1 MQLHEKNGLNFKFSS
16 DSTAGSLSFGS
27 AGRNP
32 DVQYERGQKIVPDNI
47 APNESEIPVRQYN
60 LCVMRSRIKGARAEG
75 RLQLTNKRILFRAK
89 GTAPVGE
96 TTIQHEFSI
105 DEVAGFQIVRNFRF
119 SILDLLLIFALSVAI
134 GYIGVGFG
142 GFLGRTLKAFGQ
154 LLVYVLALA
163 VAVPAFVW
171 MPREQYAGKCVFLSA
186 SVGLFTVLREMIYF
200 KSSFLTVLSQI
211 FIYVPYLILVSCWPP
226 VSLRLRSNRTW
237 SFLSAPKQARP
248 LFPSAAKRLV
258 LLRLAMS
265 SMRSIWDITR
275 FCLLTRQKK
284 QSAKLVPSSMI
295 SKNLVIMALPNGKR
309 SDFCLSV

>member
-1 MQLHEKNGLNFKFSS
+1 
-16 DSTAGSLSFGS
+16 
-27 AGRNP
+27 
-32 DVQYERGQKIVPDNI
+32 
-47 APNESEIPVRQYN
+47 
-60 LCVMRSRIKGARAEG
+60 MRSRIKGARAEG

-211 FIYVPYLILVSCWPP
+211 FIYVPYLIFGVRLCLCVCVQTEHGVSCPHQNRRGRYSHP
-226 VSLRLRSNRTW
+226 LRKDW
-237 SFLSAPKQARP
+237 
-248 LFPSAAKRLV
+248 
-258 LLRLAMS
+258 
-265 SMRSIWDITR
+265 
-275 FCLLTRQKK
+275 FCCAWQCHRC
-284 QSAKLVPSSMI
+284 AVYGI
-295 SKNLVIMALPNGKR
+295 
-309 SDFCLSV
+309 